1 MDDNLR
7 NYFDSQL
14 EQVLQQLPPQIHTLL
29 EEVPLV
35 VDDFPTPAILK
46 MLKVRRRDSLCGLYT
61 GIPLTKRSVQHSG
74 IPSDVIH
81 IFREGIC
88 GESRTS
94 RGLLDEQELRRQI
107 RITILHEVGHHF
119 GLTEQD
125 LRELGYG

>member
-1 MDDNLR
+1 MDAELR

-14 EQVLQQLPPQIHTLL
+14 EQVLQQLPAQIHTLL

-35 VDDFPTPAILK
+35 VDDFPTAAMRRILK
-46 MLKVRRRDSLCGLYT
+46 LRRRDSLCGLYT
-61 GIPLTKRSVQHSG
+61 GIPLTNRSVQHSG

-88 GESRTS
+88 AQARAD
-94 RGLLDEQELRRQI
+94 RGRLEEHELRKQI

-119 GLTEQD
+119 GLKEKD